1 LLKGKEVEF
10 KLENIDPPV
19 GSGALLLV
27 NEDLRHMYIFDPG
40 NNRVVIF
47 DTVGN
52 LNRQIHLG
60 EESQARDVA
69 VDVDEKELYVLD
81 GSKVLVISLVE

>member
-1 LLKGKEVEF
+1 
-10 KLENIDPPV
+10 
-19 GSGALLLV
+19 
-27 NEDLRHMYIFDPG
+27 MYIFDPG